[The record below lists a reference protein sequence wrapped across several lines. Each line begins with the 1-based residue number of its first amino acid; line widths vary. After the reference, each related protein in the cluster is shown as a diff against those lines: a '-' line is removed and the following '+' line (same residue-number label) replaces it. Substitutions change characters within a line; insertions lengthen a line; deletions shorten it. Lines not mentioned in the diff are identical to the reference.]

1 MLEVRLELEGSTL
14 AEVRRFVQ
22 LTANTDGGCQVYQPD
37 YSVEHP
43 AALAAT
49 IPTRESEGWPC
60 HAFGH

>member
-22 LTANTDGGCQVYQPD
+22 LTADADGGCQVYQPG
-37 YSVEHP
+37 YNMENL

-49 IPTRESEGWPC
+49 IPTRESEG
-60 HAFGH
+60 